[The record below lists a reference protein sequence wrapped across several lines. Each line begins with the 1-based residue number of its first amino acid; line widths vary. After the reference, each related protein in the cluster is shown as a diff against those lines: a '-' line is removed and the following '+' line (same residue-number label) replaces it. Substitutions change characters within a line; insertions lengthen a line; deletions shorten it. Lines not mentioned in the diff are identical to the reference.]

1 MNNGQ
6 TVIDVLTT
14 IVKYVL
20 LVLMILFI
28 ISTAHRAYDLGY
40 NIFAQKPA
48 AEKGE
53 GEEVT
58 VEITQAMSVR
68 QIGTVLEKAG
78 IIEDGEIFRYQER
91 LSEYHGK
98 LKPGTYTLSS
108 EMTPDEIMEIMSPE
122 DEEEDS

>member
-20 LVLMILFI
+20 LGLMILFI
-28 ISTAHRAYDLGY
+28 ISTAHRAYDIGY
-40 NIFAQKPA
+40 SIFAEKPA
-48 AEKGE
+48 AEKGT

-68 QIGTVLEKAG
+68 QIGAALEKAG
-78 IIEDGEIFRYQER
+78 VIKDGEIFRYQER
-91 LSEYHGK
+91 LSPYHGK
-98 LKPGTYTLSS
+98 LKPGTYQLSP
-108 EMTPDEIMEIMSPE
+108 EMTPEEIMEILSSGG
-122 DEEEDS
+122 EEAS

>member
-20 LVLMILFI
+20 LALMILFI

-40 NIFAQKPA
+40 DIFAQKPV

>member
-6 TVIDVLTT
+6 TVIDILTT
-14 IVKYVL
+14 IVKYVVL
-20 LVLMILFI
+20 ILMILFI

-40 NIFAQKPA
+40 SIFAQKPA
-48 AEKGE
+48 AEKGA

-78 IIEDGEIFRYQER
+78 IVKDGEIFRYQER

-108 EMTPDEIMEIMSPE
+108 EMTPEEIMEIMSA
-122 DEEEDS
+122 DGEEAS